1 MAARKLSLA
10 TIRKVALALPGVEE
24 GTSYGTPA
32 FRFRKKLIAR
42 LHQDGESLVLKV
54 GNETRDHLLQADPET
69 FFVTDHYRG
78 YPMVL
83 ARLDRLSAAD
93 LKKLLQRAVLSSSL
107 RSRGVDASSLRTHA
121 SAAHGRHER
130 ADAARSNEIVC
141 AQDGEASPRP

>member
-1 MAARKLSLA
+1 MAARKLSPKLSLA
-10 TIRKVALALPGVEE
+10 AIRRVALSLPGVEE

-32 FRFRKKLIAR
+32 WRAGKRMLAR
-42 LHQDGESLVLKV
+42 LHQDEESIVLKI

-93 LKKLLQRAVLSSSL
+93 LRKLLLRALSL
-107 RSRGVDASSLRTHA
+107 RS
-121 SAAHGRHER
+121 
-130 ADAARSNEIVC
+130 
-141 AQDGEASPRP
+141 